1 MTETA
6 LSGRPAQQSGRD
18 LNASGQRTERPA
30 APAFAQLPSS
40 YFPLLVAGFV
50 GVMLISNITGTKGVV
65 LFDFINFSL
74 GPFSMHGLVTDGA
87 FYLFPAAY
95 VLGDVISEVYGFK
108 AMRRVILSG
117 FGVLLLASLC
127 FWITIELPAA
137 DFYTGQAAFKAVAG
151 VVPRF
156 LAAGLAGYLAG
167 EFLNSLVLVKMKA
180 RSGERRLWARLLGST
195 VVGEFADT
203 LIFCSIAAGALGIST
218 WQEFTNYTVIGF
230 LWKTL
235 VEILVMPITYRVTAW
250 LKRREPTYQQALRDL
265 EA

>member
-1 MTETA
+1 MTEPV
-6 LSGRPAQQSGRD
+6 LSGRPTQQIERD
-18 LNASGQRTERPA
+18 DSASDRRTTGPA
-30 APAFAQLPSS
+30 APAFAQLSS
-40 YFPLLVAGFV
+40 PYFPILVAGFV

-65 LFDFINFSL
+65 LFPFLNFSA

-127 FWITIELPAA
+127 FWITVQLPAA
-137 DFYTGQAAFKAVAG
+137 DFYEGQQAFEAVAG

-156 LAAGLAGYLAG
+156 LAAGLAGYLVG

-203 LIFCSIAAGALGIST
+203 LIFCAIAAGALGIST
-218 WQEFTNYTVIGF
+218 WQDFVNYTVIGF
-230 LWKTL
+230 AWKTL
-235 VEILVMPITYRVTAW
+235 VEILVMPITYRVTAA
-250 LKRREPTYQQALRDL
+250 LKRREPTYQQALQ
-265 EA
+265 AHP